1 MSYHT
6 ELADKLRAWISV
18 DTHYNVIHFAV
29 EAGLS
34 KEELFRLAGEDSTLQ
49 SALDFAFTVMEW
61 KVSEGALSGTLDRM
75 SALKMLET
83 YSGWKG
89 EVSILQKNEYKQ
101 FMNEARVKAEQ
112 ILSGGTEMDEPACG
126 IDRTMDT
133 SMVEEKV

>member
-6 ELADKLRAWISV
+6 ELADKLRGWISESE
-18 DTHYNVIHFAV
+18 HYSVIHFAV
-29 EAGLS
+29 EVGLS
-34 KEELFRLAGEDSTLQ
+34 KEELFRLAGEDASLQ

-75 SALKMLET
+75 SSLKMLET

-101 FMNEARVKAEQ
+101 YMNEARVKAEA
-112 ILSGGTEMDEPACG
+112 ILSSGSFGEIENRGTL
-126 IDRTMDT
+126 
-133 SMVEEKV
+133 SLVEI